1 MTAATVDNVQRLYR
15 SLINGSPT
23 LESLPRMFSLQQ
35 YPSGDSVIMHL
46 AFAAAAL
53 VVSMYELGA
62 GSNPGLARSATADG
76 PVLIRRAQCCGLAE
90 RIFLCFYLVG
100 HHKPAGRAAMTFPE
114 LTLRFAGGGCA
125 GGPWLLL

>member
-1 MTAATVDNVQRLYR
+1 
-15 SLINGSPT
+15 
-23 LESLPRMFSLQQ
+23 
-35 YPSGDSVIMHL
+35 
-46 AFAAAAL
+46 
-53 VVSMYELGA
+53 MYELGA
-62 GSNPGLARSATADG
+62 GSNPSLARSATADG

-125 GGPWLLL
+125 GGPTKQPASLIFRNRNIVALCLR